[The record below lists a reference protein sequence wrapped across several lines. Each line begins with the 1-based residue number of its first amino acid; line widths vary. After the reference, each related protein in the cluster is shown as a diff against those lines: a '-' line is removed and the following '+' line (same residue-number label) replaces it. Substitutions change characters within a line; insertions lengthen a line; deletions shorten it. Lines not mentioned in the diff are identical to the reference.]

1 MEINIGKRNA
11 EVELVSKDGNKV
23 QITIDGNPY
32 DVDIVMTENGVCSI
46 LHNGKSYNAELVRGD
61 GGKKYKV
68 NARFSSF
75 DVEIIDNQAKY
86 LRMRKKEDNSQDNKI
101 SSPMPG
107 KVVKIMVK
115 EGDEV
120 SAGDTVIVIEAMK
133 MQSNYKVNCDCTIKN
148 ILVNEGDTVNGDQ
161 TLITLDLI
169 KETVEL

>member
-1 MEINIGKRNA
+1 
-11 EVELVSKDGNKV
+11 
-23 QITIDGNPY
+23 
-32 DVDIVMTENGVCSI
+32 
-46 LHNGKSYNAELVRGD
+46 
-61 GGKKYKV
+61 
-68 NARFSSF
+68 
-75 DVEIIDNQAKY
+75 
-86 LRMRKKEDNSQDNKI
+86 
-101 SSPMPG
+101 MPG

-133 MQSNYKVNCDCTIKN
+133 MQSNYKVNCDCIIKN